1 MSEPNP
7 NTLGHFFENFTTSMF
22 SVVIALIGFWTT
34 FVKNLVNRK
43 EVEEMIESCS
53 RSSQYSK
60 DRQFIMERLDSSK
73 ESQIIISKALA
84 KNTEVMT
91 DLKIHIATLAKTLEN
106 LEARIE
112 KSL

>member
-7 NTLGHFFENFTTSMF
+7 NTLGHFFESLTTSMV
-22 SVVIALIGFWTT
+22 SIIITLVAFWTG
-34 FVKNLVNRK
+34 FIKNLITRK
-43 EVEEMIESCS
+43 EVEELLEQQ
-53 RSSQYSK
+53 RDLSQYAK

-73 ESQIIISKALA
+73 ETQIILSKALA

-91 DLKIHIATLAKTLEN
+91 DLKVHIATLAKTLEN